1 MKNIKTAI
9 LILFVIISVSLL
21 AAGCSR
27 KENSTTTKT
36 DSVKTTN
43 NSESRTNAGNKDI
56 SNMDSENKEH
66 AMIDLP
72 TMQCNTCKKNI
83 EEAVN
88 KVSGVMNITVDKN
101 KKVAH
106 VHYDKTK
113 TDLEKIE
120 SAITSAGYDA
130 NDKKRDMKAYENL
143 DDCCKI
149 PKDQKDPGQH

>member
-1 MKNIKTAI
+1 MKNIKAAV
-9 LILFVIISVSLL
+9 LILFVIVSVSFL
-21 AAGCSR
+21 AAGCSK
-27 KENSTTTKT
+27 KENNASTKT
-36 DSVKTTN
+36 DTVKTTGN
-43 NSESRTNAGNKDI
+43 TESKTDAGSKEM
-56 SNMDSENKEH
+56 SNMDSQNKEH

-83 EEAVN
+83 EEAVS
-88 KVSGVMNITVDKN
+88 KVSGVMDISVDKN

-106 VHYDKTK
+106 INFDKTK
-113 TDLEKIE
+113 TDLGKIE

-149 PKDQKDPGQH
+149 PKDQKNPGQH